1 MNAMF
6 MVIKEQVNNFY
17 LMKRLSIYELKS
29 TNNNN
34 YLGMIWEV
42 LNPLI
47 QMSIYWFVF
56 GLGIRG
62 GQGVDGVPFVFWLS
76 AGLVIW
82 FFFNPAVMQGTK
94 SVYKRMNMVS
104 KMSFPLSVIPSY
116 VILSI
121 FYQHIILVGI
131 VTVAFL
137 LSGQGISLH
146 YLQLPYYMIAAIML
160 VFAIVLITSTLATI
174 VRDVQIIVQAVM
186 RMMLYITP
194 ILWTP
199 EKLPPAL
206 QTVMKF
212 NPFAYVVE
220 GYRGVFLG
228 TSWFYE
234 QMAYTCYFWG
244 VVLVLFLIGAA
255 LHVKFRK
262 YFVDYL

>member
-6 MVIKEQVNNFY
+6 MIIKEQVNNFY

-29 TNNNN
+29 ANNNN

-76 AGLVIW
+76 SGLVVW
-82 FFFNPAVMQGTK
+82 FFLNPAVMQGTK

-104 KMSFPLSVIPSY
+104 KMNFPLSVIPSY
-116 VILSI
+116 VVLSV

-137 LSGQGISLH
+137 LSGRGITWH
-146 YLQLPYYMIAAIML
+146 YLQLPYYMIATIML
-160 VFAIVLITSTLATI
+160 VFVIVLITSTLATI

-199 EKLPPAL
+199 EKLPPLL
-206 QTVMKF
+206 QIVMKF

-220 GYRGVFLG
+220 GYRGAFLG

-234 QMAYTCYFWG
+234 KIAYACYFWG
-244 VVLVLFLIGAA
+244 CVLVLFLIGAA
-255 LHVKFRK
+255 LHIKFRK